1 SHHELTYSE
10 TRTSDWVYHST
21 RNKKDEQ
28 RNIQPNDNS
37 PARRNFMARSVSSQP
52 ELSAAKHLKPFT
64 PVQTG
69 DQHVQTWSTKEDEN
83 QVASQVI
90 EYRPYQQ
97 DSLEAC
103 LSALE
108 RGVLELESACLQTVF
123 LNLIHKIPAK
133 RVDLGET
140 PWRSMVIVNSVELAH
155 QTIRQL
161 QKLYPNT
168 VVGTEQGS
176 KRSPADAEVIVA
188 TYQSLHSKERFKK
201 FDPAHFKCIIAHHA
215 LSTSYL
221 QILSYFNRDI
231 EHQMLLNRKTHITS
245 NMPKCRLSGSLRLF
259 RGTTDWL
266 YQQFFRR
273 SPAGNTLPSGLIVD
287 SDFDISCYM
296 APRPLAPAR
305 FTSVKVDMDLSQV
318 ALTSGKE
325 PDYVPDRLAEVI
337 DTDPINKLLVSI
349 YLERAATRKSTLI
362 FTVNI
367 LHMYR
372 LANQFREAGIDARV
386 IFSGTPPSE
395 RKVLL
400 DEFRS
405 SKFPVLVN
413 CAVLTEGADVP
424 NVDCV
429 ILARPTRSRT
439 LLTQMIGRGLR
450 KSSGTGKTDCLL
462 IDIFGSVER
471 GVIVNPSLEGLDPN
485 QFGCPEES
493 ENVSSSAEV
502 AENLEEEDPQQAS
515 SGSASVKRFTY
526 TDFDS
531 PFKNEPEYQNAG
543 DLYRLTRYSWVACGD
558 GIFVLELLGQGHLR
572 IQTEREESGGIRYV
586 IYFVRTMQRT
596 DPANNDSS
604 RIFVKPQMIGTAENI
619 PEAIKTA
626 DAFLGQATK
635 SNKIGLSLSIIR
647 NLERRAPWRGSP
659 ASEQQITIIKKRL
672 GSKFSDDLA
681 QDFDHLD
688 KGRAANLLTR
698 LNHGFKSRLNRQL
711 TENAR
716 IQKDLQK
723 RDRGQIK
730 VGKLK

>member
-1 SHHELTYSE
+1 MSRGIYNQMT
-10 TRTSDWVYHST
+10 
-21 RNKKDEQ
+21 
-28 RNIQPNDNS
+28 NS

-108 RGVLELESACLQTVF
+108 RGVSRIGVSLPTGSGKTTVF

-201 FDPAHFKCIIAHHA
+201 FDPAHFKCIIVDEAHHA

-231 EHQMLLNRKTHITS
+231 EHQNAPESENSYNLKHAEVPIIGFSATFSRHD
-245 NMPKCRLSGSLRLF
+245 RLALSTVFQEIVYHYELR
-259 RGTTDWL
+259 DMI
-266 YQQFFRR
+266 Q
-273 SPAGNTLPSGLIVD
+273 AGW
-287 SDFDISCYM
+287 
-296 APRPLAPAR
+296 LAPAR

-485 QFGCPEES
+485 QFGNNWCPEES